1 MGRRCNPPLTL
12 AFCSIYSIQYHFI
25 RNIRGNPNLP
35 QSPDIRKSMGTSD
48 YWISGQSLIKEKCHN
63 SRIRDDTDMKLGPA
77 TKIDKRNKITLKNMT
92 MTSWWETVT
101 SL

>member
-1 MGRRCNPPLTL
+1 M
-12 AFCSIYSIQYHFI
+12 
-25 RNIRGNPNLP
+25 
-35 QSPDIRKSMGTSD
+35 
-48 YWISGQSLIKEKCHN
+48 KEKCHN

-92 MTSWWETVT
+92 MTSCWETVT